1 MLPCL
6 KPSVPSAGN
15 NISSPAS
22 QVHSGDNT
30 PASSVQLSPTINL
43 NREYTRALQTNSYSE
58 IRRTFDPSANIPPDQ
73 HVETGH
79 AGLYNVLQPSR
90 EHVQEALSQIA
101 PGSLSRLVTTYF
113 EQSEQTSH
121 LCLHLYH
128 DIQHVRL
135 AYGPVHGLIEHLPFD
150 SGSHS
155 LSTSQCEAAFEA
167 FVRFD
172 QLENPFLP
180 PDSLNFDVMRS
191 CFLDLRRQLDRRLK
205 KSRSTLNRMRRC
217 SVGSAVCLIVVTVGV
232 AISAVAIGAHALVAL
247 VAGPMCPPVIL
258 PYGVGKKELVHLSQ
272 LDAAAK
278 GAYVLGNDVDTIERL
293 VARLQAA
300 VENDRLLVRLGVER
314 GLDGYSIQ
322 EVLKQLGR
330 NRASLVQ
337 QLEDLEE
344 HVFLCFA
351 AINRA
356 RALLLQEIRA
366 SREPT

>member
-1 MLPCL
+1 MPITKGQRSMLPCL
-6 KPSVPSAGN
+6 KPSVPSTSN

-43 NREYTRALQTNSYSE
+43 NREYTLALQTNSYSE
-58 IRRTFDPSANIPPDQ
+58 IRRTFDPNPNIP
-73 HVETGH
+73 VSTGH
-79 AGLYNVLQPSR
+79 ADLDNVLQPSR

-101 PGSLSRLVTTYF
+101 PGSSLSRLVTAYF
-113 EQSEQTSH
+113 EHSEQTSR
-121 LCLHLYH
+121 LCLHLYR
-128 DIQHVRL
+128 DVQHVRL
-135 AYGPVHGLIEHLPFD
+135 AYSPVHNLLEHLPFD
-150 SGSHS
+150 SHSS
-155 LSTSQCEAAFEA
+155 LSPSQCQLAFEA
-167 FVRFD
+167 FVNFD
-172 QLENPFLP
+172 RLENPFLP
-180 PDSLNFDVMRS
+180 LDFDAIS
-191 CFLDLRRQLDRRLK
+191 DLRRQLDYRLK
-205 KSRSTLNRMRRC
+205 KSRTTLNRMRRC
-217 SVGSAVCLIVVTVGV
+217 SVGSAVCLIAVTVGIAV
-232 AISAVAIGAHALVAL
+232 SAVAIGAHALVAL
-247 VAGPMCPPVIL
+247 VAGPVCPPVVFL
-258 PYGVGKKELVHLSQ
+258 PKKELVSLSQ

-356 RALLLQEIRA
+356 RAMLLQEIRG
-366 SREPT
+366 SQEPA